1 MSMEEEDDNKEYVG
15 LKNDMSEN
23 AFLLLDY
30 I

>member
-1 MSMEEEDDNKEYVG
+1 MSMEEEDDNKEQVG
-15 LKNDMSEN
+15 LKNDMNEN